1 MDWSEA
7 ERRAALWPRDQAE
20 SEGKRPS
27 VQTLAE
33 RDKERA
39 IMDIILAS
47 QSPRRKELLKQMGL
61 AYRVVVAEID
71 EHMERDLPPDKL
83 VEAISA
89 EKAAAVAAGEGPES
103 VIIAADT
110 VVALDG
116 EVLGKPHSEAQAAE
130 MLGKL
135 SGREH
140 QVYTGFTVRQGERIV
155 TDHQRSEVRFRS
167 LSDQEITAYIATG
180 EPMDKA
186 GAYGIQGLGSLLVE
200 GIHGDYFNVMGLPVC
215 MLGQT
220 LKEFGIDRLT

>member
-1 MDWSEA
+1 
-7 ERRAALWPRDQAE
+7 
-20 SEGKRPS
+20 
-27 VQTLAE
+27 
-33 RDKERA
+33 
-39 IMDIILAS
+39 MDIILAS
-47 QSPRRKELLKQMGL
+47 QSPRRKELLKQLGL
-61 AYRVVVAEID
+61 AYRVVVADID
-71 EHMERDLPPDKL
+71 EHMDRALPPDRL

-89 EKAAAVAAGEGPES
+89 EKAAAAAAAAGVES

-140 QVYTGFTVRQGERIV
+140 QVYTGFTVRQGERII
-155 TDHQRSEVRFRS
+155 TRSQRSEVWFRP
-167 LSDQEITAYIATG
+167 LNEQEIGAYIATG

-200 GIHGDYFNVMGLPVC
+200 GINGDYFNVMGLPVC

-220 LKEFGIDRLT
+220 LKEFGIDCLA

>member
-1 MDWSEA
+1 
-7 ERRAALWPRDQAE
+7 
-20 SEGKRPS
+20 
-27 VQTLAE
+27 
-33 RDKERA
+33 
-39 IMDIILAS
+39 MDIILAS

-155 TDHQRSEVRFRS
+155 TDHQRSEVWFRS
-167 LSDQEITAYIATG
+167 LSKQEIAAYMATG

-220 LKEFGIDRLT
+220 LKKFGIDCLA